1 MTNRTQIVSS
11 AAQRIALKEVAAKLP
26 EWIESM
32 NPASRKAYLKQHPDS
47 KYAAQLQQAQGS
59 GDKVAD
65 KHNETIKQ
73 AAAEAKAV
81 RAQIKSLKEQL
92 PDPIETRADK
102 AKATRINNKIAG
114 LMTTLQEHKATAL
127 KAKTLLEKRQA
138 KKAEPA
144 PEPVVTKPT
153 PKGQSKEDAPAPTP
167 KSPSGVRPS
176 KATMRRNANKPKAET
191 IPKDPSFKTAAAE
204 KIRAAEKGNSSSRNS
219 SDIDAFLKEVI
230 APAGSTKITERRA
243 DLKKNAK
250 LIILRHGI
258 DSKEAYD
265 AIGKLRDDYSIPH
278 GGKEAEKQLPDAER
292 EAIRRDAELIKKE
305 TPYIKVADYA
315 KTPTPKLVA
324 EEKRLTTILGYKSTT
339 APIKR
344 RIESCI
350 LQIQQELESR
360 KSKRRAE

>member
-26 EWIESM
+26 EWIEGMS
-32 NPASRKAYLKQHPDS
+32 PESRKAYLKQHPDS
-47 KYAAQLQQAQGS
+47 KYAAQLQKAQGS

-73 AAAEAKAV
+73 AAADAKAV

-102 AKATRINNKIAG
+102 AKATRINKKIAD
-114 LMTTLQEHKATAL
+114 LMTNLQEHKATAL
-127 KAKTLLEKRQA
+127 KAKTLLEKRSAATPA
-138 KKAEPA
+138 KAPAKPKPA
-144 PEPVVTKPT
+144 PEPVATKPT
-153 PKGQSKEDAPAPTP
+153 PKAVEDD
-167 KSPSGVRPS
+167 G
-176 KATMRRNANKPKAET
+176 AE
-191 IPKDPSFKTAAAE
+191 
-204 KIRAAEKGNSSSRNS
+204 
-219 SDIDAFLKEVI
+219 
-230 APAGSTKITERRA
+230 
-243 DLKKNAK
+243 
-250 LIILRHGI
+250 
-258 DSKEAYD
+258 
-265 AIGKLRDDYSIPH
+265 
-278 GGKEAEKQLPDAER
+278 
-292 EAIRRDAELIKKE
+292 KE

-324 EEKRLTTILGYKSTT
+324 EEKRLTTILGYKSTS